1 MTSIDWIVAGVI
13 AISALIGLRR
23 GLIGGLLGLAGIV
36 VGAYL
41 GAKLAPEFLSDRES
55 PYTPLVALGGAVML
69 VILFQSIASMAGRAI
84 RTSLFVLPPLRWLD
98 SLGGLVLGAI
108 AGAAIVW
115 VMGAVA
121 LHLPGQRELREDVQR
136 SRILGEINA
145 RVPPSRLLDAIE
157 RVDPFLTIR
166 GPEANVAPPDPALLA
181 SPAVRAVRD
190 SVFRVTGSACG
201 LGVSGSGWAA
211 APNLVV
217 TNAHVV
223 AGMKDPR
230 VDRRDGD
237 YRDAVVVAFDVRDD
251 IAVLRVAGLGAT
263 PLEAVT
269 PVAGQAVA
277 ILGYPE
283 SGPFRAAAGRIGQT
297 SSVLTEGNC
306 VRAWPGQSQDHDAAR
321 GHPPRQLRRAG
332 GRHPWARADNR
343 VCLARRG
350 RRPGVW
356 SAGRA
361 GPREAGRCAR
371 RRQGLGRPLRALR
384 GSRGR
389 RGSRAGAGTVPPGRR
404 LRPSARL
411 LDQLTGRRL
420 TGLGRVRPGRSQ
432 PFLYGLR
439 HDDARDLVVDP
450 DRELQARHRPDSDQQ
465 RDRRASA
472 EVGEERVEV
481 AEVEQDLSHPE
492 LRAGLELA
500 LEPLQLEVEVVGR
513 WLTAML
519 TKNEVGASI
528 PRPW

>member
-41 GAKLAPEFLSDRES
+41 GAKLAPEFLSGRES
-55 PYTPLVALGGAVML
+55 PYTPLVALGGAAVL
-69 VILFQSIASMAGRAI
+69 VILFQSIASMAGSAI

-145 RVPPSRLLDAIE
+145 RIPPSRLLDAIE

-263 PLEAVT
+263 PLEPVA

-283 SGPFRAAAGRIGQT
+283 SGPFTAAAGRIGQT
-297 SSVLTEGNC
+297 SSVLTEDAYGRGPVNRRITTLRGDIRHGNSGGPAVDIRGHVQTTVFASRVGVDSQGYGVPTEL
-306 VRAWPGQSQDHDAAR
+306 VRAK
-321 GHPPRQLRRAG
+321 
-332 GRHPWARADNR
+332 
-343 VCLARRG
+343 LA
-350 RRPGVW
+350 
-356 SAGRA
+356 
-361 GPREAGRCAR
+361 
-371 RRQGLGRPLRALR
+371 
-384 GSRGR
+384 
-389 RGSRAGAGTVPPGRR
+389 
-404 LRPSARL
+404 
-411 LDQLTGRRL
+411 
-420 TGLGRVRPGRSQ
+420 
-432 PFLYGLR
+432 
-439 HDDARDLVVDP
+439 DARDGGSVSTGPCV
-450 DRELQARHRPDSDQQ
+450 R
-465 RDRRASA
+465 
-472 EVGEERVEV
+472 
-481 AEVEQDLSHPE
+481 
-492 LRAGLELA
+492 
-500 LEPLQLEVEVVGR
+500 
-513 WLTAML
+513 
-519 TKNEVGASI
+519 
-528 PRPW
+528 

>member
-283 SGPFRAAAGRIGQT
+283 SGPFAAAAGRIGQT
-297 SSVLTEGNC
+297 SSVLTEDAYGRGPVNRRITTLRGDIRHGNSGGPA
-306 VRAWPGQSQDHDAAR
+306 VDIR
-321 GHPPRQLRRAG
+321 GHVQTTVFAS
-332 GRHPWARADNR
+332 R
-343 VCLARRG
+343 VGVDGQGYGVPAELVREKLA
-350 RRPGVW
+350 
-356 SAGRA
+356 
-361 GPREAGRCAR
+361 
-371 RRQGLGRPLRALR
+371 
-384 GSRGR
+384 
-389 RGSRAGAGTVPPGRR
+389 
-404 LRPSARL
+404 
-411 LDQLTGRRL
+411 
-420 TGLGRVRPGRSQ
+420 
-432 PFLYGLR
+432 
-439 HDDARDLVVDP
+439 DARDGGSV
-450 DRELQARHRPDSDQQ
+450 
-465 RDRRASA
+465 SA
-472 EVGEERVEV
+472 GPCVR
-481 AEVEQDLSHPE
+481 
-492 LRAGLELA
+492 
-500 LEPLQLEVEVVGR
+500 
-513 WLTAML
+513 
-519 TKNEVGASI
+519 
-528 PRPW
+528 

>member
-41 GAKLAPEFLSDRES
+41 GAKLAPEFLSGRES
-55 PYTPLVALGGAVML
+55 PYTPLVALGGAAVL
-69 VILFQSIASMAGRAI
+69 VILFQSIASMAGSAI

-145 RVPPSRLLDAIE
+145 RIPPSRLLDAIE

-251 IAVLRVAGLGAT
+251 IAVLRVAGLGAS
-263 PLEAVT
+263 PLEAVA
-269 PVAGQAVA
+269 PAAGQAVA

-283 SGPFRAAAGRIGQT
+283 SGPFTAAAGRIGQT
-297 SSVLTEGNC
+297 SSVLTEDAYGRGPVNRRITTLRGDSRHGNSGGPAVDIRGHVQTTVFASRVGVDSQGYGVPTEL
-306 VRAWPGQSQDHDAAR
+306 VRAK
-321 GHPPRQLRRAG
+321 
-332 GRHPWARADNR
+332 
-343 VCLARRG
+343 LA
-350 RRPGVW
+350 
-356 SAGRA
+356 
-361 GPREAGRCAR
+361 
-371 RRQGLGRPLRALR
+371 
-384 GSRGR
+384 
-389 RGSRAGAGTVPPGRR
+389 
-404 LRPSARL
+404 
-411 LDQLTGRRL
+411 
-420 TGLGRVRPGRSQ
+420 
-432 PFLYGLR
+432 
-439 HDDARDLVVDP
+439 DARDGGSVSTGPCV
-450 DRELQARHRPDSDQQ
+450 R
-465 RDRRASA
+465 
-472 EVGEERVEV
+472 
-481 AEVEQDLSHPE
+481 
-492 LRAGLELA
+492 
-500 LEPLQLEVEVVGR
+500 
-513 WLTAML
+513 
-519 TKNEVGASI
+519 
-528 PRPW
+528 